1 MRFKLWLVPLAAF
14 ALFGAFAASTS
25 AQDGPPGPSAGTAI
39 TTDLIAPR
47 GMVKGPDGMIYIAE
61 AGTGGDTNFTTPD
74 GATVKNGFTGR
85 ISKIDPATGARTTV
99 ADGLPS
105 QIGPEGD
112 SVGPADVAFIGNTL
126 YYVQTHGGEGYGF
139 PDTPTGIYRVASNG
153 DTDLVV
159 NLGAYNIANP
169 TEAISSGAQPD
180 VEVGGNPYSMIT
192 RDGNFYV
199 SDGNHNRLT
208 KSDTSGNVTSVTEFP
223 NHPVS
228 TGIAD
233 TASGP
238 FYVGYLGQGPFL
250 PEAGKVVTVAPL
262 TGTITEIA
270 SGVPMIT
277 DVAVSG
283 ANVYALSFA
292 NGFAPFTGSIQKV
305 NADGTMSTLVSGL
318 TFATAMML
326 DGNTLYVTDDGLSA
340 LGGGKLVKIEN
351 FSAIQPVAATPTAAP
366 TTAPVA
372 TPTRSGVTAPD
383 TGTGGFTDDSSGG
396 TALLA
401 GLALAVAAA
410 VATGGAAFAW
420 KRR

>member
-1 MRFKLWLVPLAAF
+1 
-14 ALFGAFAASTS
+14 
-25 AQDGPPGPSAGTAI
+25 
-39 TTDLIAPR
+39 
-47 GMVKGPDGMIYIAE
+47 MI
-61 AGTGGDTNFTTPD
+61 
-74 GATVKNGFTGR
+74 V
-85 ISKIDPATGARTTV
+85 
-99 ADGLPS
+99 
-105 QIGPEGD
+105 
-112 SVGPADVAFIGNTL
+112 
-126 YYVQTHGGEGYGF
+126 
-139 PDTPTGIYRVASNG
+139 
-153 DTDLVV
+153 
-159 NLGAYNIANP
+159 
-169 TEAISSGAQPD
+169 
-180 VEVGGNPYSMIT
+180 

-208 KSDTSGNVTSVTEFP
+208 KSDTSGTVTSVTEFP

-292 NGFAPFTGSIQKV
+292 AGFAPFTGSIQKV

-318 TFATAMML
+318 TFATAMMF

-351 FSAIQPVAATPTAAP
+351 FSSIQPVVATPTAAP
-366 TTAPVA
+366 TQAPVA

-383 TGTGGFTDDSSGG
+383 TGTGGFDDDSSGG
-396 TALLA
+396 TALFA
-401 GLALAVAAA
+401 GLALALAAA

>member
-1 MRFKLWLVPLAAF
+1 
-14 ALFGAFAASTS
+14 
-25 AQDGPPGPSAGTAI
+25 
-39 TTDLIAPR
+39 
-47 GMVKGPDGMIYIAE
+47 MIYIAE
-61 AGTGGDTNFTTPD
+61 AGTGGDTEFTAPD
-74 GATVKNGFTGR
+74 GSVMKNGFTGR

-105 QIGPEGD
+105 QATPMGD
-112 SVGPADVAFIGNTL
+112 TVGPADVAFIGNTL
-126 YYVQTHGGEGYGF
+126 YYVQTHGGEGWGF
-139 PDTPTGIYRVASNG
+139 PDTPTGIYRVSSNG
-153 DTDLVV
+153 DTNLVV
-159 NLGAYNIANP
+159 NLYDYNVDNP
-169 TEAISSGAQPD
+169 TEAITSGAQED
-180 VEVGGNPYSMIT
+180 VEIGGNPYSMIV

-238 FYVGYLGQGPFL
+238 FYVGYLGRGPFL
-250 PEAGKVVTVAPL
+250 PQDGKVVTVAPL

-292 NGFAPFTGSIQKV
+292 DGFAPFTGSIQKV
-305 NADGTMSTLVSGL
+305 NSDGTMSTLVSGL

-326 DGNTLYVTDDGLSA
+326 DGNTMYVTDDGLSA

-351 FSAIQPVAATPTAAP
+351 FSSIQPVVATPTAAP
-366 TTAPVA
+366 TQAPVA
-372 TPTRSGVTAPD
+372 TPTRAGVTAPD
-383 TGTGGFTDDSSGG
+383 TGNGGYMDDSSGG

-401 GLALAVAAA
+401 GIALAIAAA
-410 VATGGAAFAW
+410 VATGGAALAW